1 MTKEYAVQTVLYSA
15 AVSSTI
21 VQTEHVFQIIQI
33 VITCIAAAV
42 SLAYTLYKWWKK
54 SSQDDKIDIDEL
66 KEGIDILDKGAE
78 ELTKKLE
85 ELKNKTCSDTETKT
99 SETSKNK

>member
-1 MTKEYAVQTVLYSA
+1 MSKEYAVQTVLYTA

-42 SLAYTLYKWWKK
+42 SLAYTLYK
-54 SSQDDKIDIDEL
+54 
-66 KEGIDILDKGAE
+66 
-78 ELTKKLE
+78 
-85 ELKNKTCSDTETKT
+85 
-99 SETSKNK
+99 